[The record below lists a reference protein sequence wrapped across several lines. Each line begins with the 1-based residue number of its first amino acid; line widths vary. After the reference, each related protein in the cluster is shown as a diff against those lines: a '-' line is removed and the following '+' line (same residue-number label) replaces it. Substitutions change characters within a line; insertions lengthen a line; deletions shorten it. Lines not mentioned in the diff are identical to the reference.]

1 MMNEEQETTTETY
14 EEPAQ
19 QKQTTASSWLQK
31 LKSYWT
37 ECVRVLRVTKKP
49 TGDEFKTIVKI
60 SGLGILLIG
69 LIGFIIQ
76 MLKLTL
82 L

>member
-1 MMNEEQETTTETY
+1 MEEQQETY
-14 EEPAQ
+14 EEPVQ
-19 QKQTTASSWLQK
+19 QGHAGFSWLQK
-31 LKSYWT
+31 LKTYWV

-49 TGDEFKTIVKI
+49 TAEEFKTIVKI